1 MPASIPS
8 KTITYANVR
17 EERLYISTNII
28 AICESMERK
37 AFLLVVSGEKKSVN
51 RVRAPGAEGLTLNL

>member
-28 AICESMERK
+28 AICKSIERK
-37 AFLLVVSGEKKSVN
+37 AFLLVASGEKKCKQGESSWS
-51 RVRAPGAEGLTLNL
+51 